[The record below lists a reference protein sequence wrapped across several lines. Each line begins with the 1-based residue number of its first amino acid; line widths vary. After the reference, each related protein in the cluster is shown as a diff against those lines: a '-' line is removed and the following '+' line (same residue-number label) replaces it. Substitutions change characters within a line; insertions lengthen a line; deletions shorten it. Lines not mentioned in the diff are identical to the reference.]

1 MLYPASVIDRMPG
14 GFSGLMRSLELVQ
27 RIAGSEIKGLSYLM
41 PVHFQHSSL
50 GFEVVLRGKIGS
62 THHFDQPMHTKLYK
76 KYPTIRSVF
85 VNEPSKFMNS
95 VFGFAAKLLQTGV
108 LVTDISR
115 PCLWVRAAD
124 SNSHYFLGLHTF
136 VELNEYPSMTKASLA
151 WAVND
156 LELGASQEKIKKH
169 FQAVTTMV
177 GVTMFKD
184 VAVLNI
190 PAVVDTSMSSTMVWD
205 HKEVLNALHTLALE
219 KKADIVDTI
228 RGLISPTTED
238 YEEDPKA
245 MVGVGLHYAIYI
257 EECCNSIKVSRVT
270 LAFYS
275 AISLE

>member
-1 MLYPASVIDRMPG
+1 MDDDEWSLERGDWLTPNQKHAVWSKHLGHKLLIPFLPQKKSLMPHCPSNYQELFYCSYRGHIAVLYPASVIDRMPG

-27 RIAGSEIKGLSYLM
+27 RIAATDVKGLSYLM

-85 VNEPSKFMNS
+85 VNEPSKFINS

-124 SNSHYFLGLHTF
+124 SSSHYFLGLHTF
-136 VELNEYPSMTKASLA
+136 VELKDYPSMAKASLA

-156 LELGASQEKIKKH
+156 LELGASQERIWKH
-169 FQAVTTMV
+169 FQAVTSMV
-177 GVTMFKD
+177 GVAVFKD
-184 VAVLNI
+184 VAVLSI
-190 PAVVDTSMSSTMVWD
+190 PAVVDTS
-205 HKEVLNALHTLALE
+205 
-219 KKADIVDTI
+219 
-228 RGLISPTTED
+228 
-238 YEEDPKA
+238 
-245 MVGVGLHYAIYI
+245 
-257 EECCNSIKVSRVT
+257 VS
-270 LAFYS
+270 
-275 AISLE
+275 